1 MNEGDRKRPLWK
13 CPKCGHEFVT
23 RNIWHSCGRY
33 KLADHFV
40 DRPIEL
46 RKTFDRYVEVAQS
59 YGPVTVYAQKTRI
72 VIQGRVRFAG
82 AVVRKNWLD
91 ASMWLK
97 KEVNHHLL
105 VRTEDFGSL
114 GYGCHFRLCKPED
127 IDKDLIEFMKEAYAI
142 GQQEEL

>member
-1 MNEGDRKRPLWK
+1 MKKGDAKRPLWK
-13 CPKCGHEFVT
+13 CPKCGHDFVT

-33 KLADHFV
+33 ELADHFV
-40 DRPIEL
+40 NRPIEL

-59 YGPVTVYAQKTRI
+59 NGPVTVYAQKTRI

-97 KEVNHHLL
+97 REVKHRLL
-105 VRTEDFGSL
+105 FRTEYFGPL

-127 IDKDLIEFMKEAYAI
+127 IDRDLIEFMQEAYAI
-142 GQQEEL
+142 GQQEKV

>member
-1 MNEGDRKRPLWK
+1 MEM
-13 CPKCGHEFVT
+13 PKCGHDFVT

-33 KLADHFV
+33 ELADHFV
-40 DRPIEL
+40 NRPIEL

-59 YGPVTVYAQKTRI
+59 YGPVTVYSQKTRI

-97 KEVNHHLL
+97 REVKHRRL
-105 VRTEDFGSL
+105 VRTENFGPL

-127 IDKDLIEFMKEAYAI
+127 IDRDLIEFMKEAYAI
-142 GQQEEL
+142 GQQEKI